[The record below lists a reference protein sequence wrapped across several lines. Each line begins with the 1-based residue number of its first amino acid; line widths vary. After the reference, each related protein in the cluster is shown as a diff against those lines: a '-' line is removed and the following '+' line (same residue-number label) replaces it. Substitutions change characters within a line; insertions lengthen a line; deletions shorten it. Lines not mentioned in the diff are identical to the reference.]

1 MAGAAPLRTHAGK
14 AGLSENYR
22 SEVSSVKAAAARA
35 DAVVDRMPCVV
46 GGRRLRRCGHSP
58 GRPARAQQRVQRLR
72 VARRIGRHL
81 APLHAGIGRGRRGVE
96 RHQRHLARGQADALQ
111 DVGHARVAGQFQLGA
126 RRVMR
131 LERARGARAAAS
143 GANTCAPSTASICAA
158 LTWPGRSSTGP
169 APWSSR
175 DRSRMVDSMPT
186 SDAPP
191 SSTGMPAATS
201 SGNSARTCSASV
213 GETCPNLLADGAATP
228 PCPFDLPA
236 AKAASKA
243 WATGCE
249 GSAGRCCLARR

>member
-1 MAGAAPLRTHAGK
+1 
-14 AGLSENYR
+14 
-22 SEVSSVKAAAARA
+22 
-35 DAVVDRMPCVV
+35 
-46 GGRRLRRCGHSP
+46 
-58 GRPARAQQRVQRLR
+58 
-72 VARRIGRHL
+72 
-81 APLHAGIGRGRRGVE
+81 
-96 RHQRHLARGQADALQ
+96 
-111 DVGHARVAGQFQLGA
+111 
-126 RRVMR
+126 MR
-131 LERARGARAAAS
+131 LERARARGAAAS

-158 LTWPGRSSTGP
+158 LTAAGRSSTGP

-249 GSAGRCCLARR
+249 GQRRPMLSCPPLTVSAMCGARLRISVSGPGQNASISSRAARPAPARPSTTRPRPARYGRSQDGWTAAPWRRRSWPRPAGSPRPPPARRRFQSEKPPARRPAAGRRRGRFPRRG